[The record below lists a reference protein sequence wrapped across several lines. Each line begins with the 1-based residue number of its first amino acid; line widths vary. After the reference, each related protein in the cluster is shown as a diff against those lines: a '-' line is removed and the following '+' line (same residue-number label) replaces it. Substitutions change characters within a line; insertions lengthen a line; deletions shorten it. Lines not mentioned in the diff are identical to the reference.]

1 MTGAAAADAADWLLG
16 QLDGTT
22 PDEQSNAVGAANES
36 TQQAHDRSEISKANA
51 SASSSA
57 PAGKK
62 DGEVAEETPQTAPT
76 SVEGES
82 SAAAGD
88 ASVSG
93 TDEALPT
100 NESKGLDAS
109 KAKEGDSG
117 LSEGGGHART
127 LPAEDG

>member
-1 MTGAAAADAADWLLG
+1 MGWLLG

-22 PDEQSNAVGAANES
+22 PEEQCNAVGAAGES
-36 TQQAHDRSEISKANA
+36 TEQARDRSEISKASA
-51 SASSSA
+51 SASSNA
-57 PAGKK
+57 PTRKK
-62 DGEVAEETPQTAPT
+62 EGEVTEETARTAPT

-82 SAAAGD
+82 SVAAGD

-93 TDEALPT
+93 TGEALPT
-100 NESKGLDAS
+100 NESKGVDAS
-109 KAKEGDSG
+109 NAKKDDSG